1 MKEIHGNMFG
11 YLGRMKFRLFI
22 TTNGF
27 IKNDGTAVMGRGN
40 AAQAVRIFHEEYDL
54 NLPEMLA
61 KSLKLRGNVIS
72 ALTDQLYTFPVKEN
86 WYDRASMRL
95 IKKSV
100 ESLKKMLDE
109 DTDKERIYILPRPGC
124 GNGQLKWKK
133 VKPLLEDL
141 PDRVWV
147 ICDWGDPQWKEEHEN
162 RVQTKDTQSEGRSGL
177 HRGVVQRKTKSDHHS
192 RRRKHSSHES
202 HKQSSRK
209 RRS

>member
-40 AAQAVRIFHEEYDL
+40 AAQAVRVFREEYDL

-100 ESLKKMLDE
+100 ESMKKILDE
-109 DTDKERIYILPRPGC
+109 DNDKERIYILPRPGC
-124 GNGQLKWKK
+124 GNGGLKWKK
-133 VKPLLEDL
+133 VKPLLEEL

-147 ICDWGDPQWKEEHEN
+147 ICDWGDEQWKEEHAD
-162 RVQTKDTQSEGRSGL
+162 RVQGKETQPKKHRDSGS
-177 HRGVVQRKTKSDHHS
+177 VVRRKASRHNNS

-202 HKQSSRK
+202 HEHAHRKSR
-209 RRS
+209 